1 MKKVTFKFA
10 TNYNQGTP
18 NNGFSEEL
26 SHEIFDDDYD
36 FSDWLKDN
44 SISYEESNGTYFV
57 LDDEDNRTGEAY
69 EIVSED
75 PYGYKADIMKDIATL
90 IKDNFQSYLQLE
102 DSIGVTGVVEEI
114 SNDYLELNHFEDNT
128 AKQYYTSYNGDE
140 VVNGLA
146 ENNKFLKSDVINMLS
161 TNGYE
166 PVDTRIREIIVND
179 SFKEIRDMWCDYR
192 DSNK

>member
-1 MKKVTFKFA
+1 
-10 TNYNQGTP
+10 
-18 NNGFSEEL
+18 
-26 SHEIFDDDYD
+26 
-36 FSDWLKDN
+36 
-44 SISYEESNGTYFV
+44 
-57 LDDEDNRTGEAY
+57 
-69 EIVSED
+69 
-75 PYGYKADIMKDIATL
+75 MKDIATL

-179 SFKEIRDMWCDYR
+179 SFKEIRDMCVITEIVI
-192 DSNK
+192 NKKQKRECLLWRLQRVKKLIFC